1 MCAQVVAHGGD
12 EREPLEAEGAAA
24 DPSGYEGL
32 TLRAVA
38 LGLAIGT
45 VTTLE
50 NIYFALKYGWTV
62 TNNISAAILG
72 YAALSLWSRA
82 SGAPPPTAPETC
94 VLMAAAVAATAMIWG
109 SSLPFAVLAM
119 QAELR
124 DAVGFEGDVD
134 TWAPTVPRLL
144 AYCGALCFIGFAL
157 AIPLRRRYVED
168 EPLPFP
174 YAVAAAKTIESLHG
188 GGDDGAPRF
197 LLACALPAAA
207 WATGAWCWSG
217 VERGAAKG

>member
-1 MCAQVVAHGGD
+1 MCAQVVAHVRD

-109 SSLPFAVLAM
+109 SSMPFA
-119 QAELR
+119 
-124 DAVGFEGDVD
+124 
-134 TWAPTVPRLL
+134 
-144 AYCGALCFIGFAL
+144 I
-157 AIPLRRRYVED
+157 
-168 EPLPFP
+168 LP
-174 YAVAAAKTIESLHG
+174 
-188 GGDDGAPRF
+188 
-197 LLACALPAAA
+197 
-207 WATGAWCWSG
+207 
-217 VERGAAKG
+217 

>member
-1 MCAQVVAHGGD
+1 MPRYDAPRPAGSFRSSLRSDPRYD

-72 YAALSLWSRA
+72 YAALSLWSP
-82 SGAPPPTAPETC
+82 SG
-94 VLMAAAVAATAMIWG
+94 
-109 SSLPFAVLAM
+109 
-119 QAELR
+119 
-124 DAVGFEGDVD
+124 
-134 TWAPTVPRLL
+134 
-144 AYCGALCFIGFAL
+144 
-157 AIPLRRRYVED
+157 
-168 EPLPFP
+168 
-174 YAVAAAKTIESLHG
+174 
-188 GGDDGAPRF
+188 
-197 LLACALPAAA
+197 
-207 WATGAWCWSG
+207 
-217 VERGAAKG
+217 

>member
-1 MCAQVVAHGGD
+1 MCAQVVAHEGD

-124 DAVGFEGDVD
+124 DAAGFEGDVD
-134 TWAPTVPRLL
+134 AWAPTVPRLL

-197 LLACALPAAA
+197 LLACALP
-207 WATGAWCWSG
+207 GA
-217 VERGAAKG
+217 